1 MDIGNSFS
9 YEEYTDMCHDL
20 GIYTVWEI
28 DLGWKFYL
36 SQVEDPSVENYMKQI
51 NNISWNARIWAEG
64 RFN

>member
-1 MDIGNSFS
+1 MDIGNSLS
-9 YEEYTDMCHDL
+9 YEEYTDMCHEL

-51 NNISWNARIWAEG
+51 NNILC
-64 RFN
+64 